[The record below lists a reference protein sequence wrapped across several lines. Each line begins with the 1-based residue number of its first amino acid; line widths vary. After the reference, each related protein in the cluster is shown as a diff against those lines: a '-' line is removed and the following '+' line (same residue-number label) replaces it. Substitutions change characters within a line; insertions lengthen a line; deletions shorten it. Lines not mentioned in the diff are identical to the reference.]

1 MSQDSGCRPGMALI
15 LGYGTATDI
24 CCISCLVHSP
34 HSRHLD
40 THGDPRL
47 TLTRAFA
54 MSYSQQHAVR
64 SSTVLRGFDSAGAKC
79 HRMRSLQK
87 ISEMNL
93 SSPYRGAVLGCVDH
107 EAEGDVQGRAL
118 LVLDEARVA
127 ANVALLCA
135 LAKTRGACVSRAS
148 WAVAGAVAKASAHR
162 S

>member
-15 LGYGTATDI
+15 PGYGTATDI

-93 SSPYRGAVLGCVDH
+93 SSPIEERYLVASITRPRATYRA
-107 EAEGDVQGRAL
+107 
-118 LVLDEARVA
+118 ARFSC
-127 ANVALLCA
+127 LM
-135 LAKTRGACVSRAS
+135 KHGSRRMLPS
-148 WAVAGAVAKASAHR
+148 SAHSR
-162 S
+162 RHEEHA